1 MIREQELGIV
11 AMEPMGEYDATVKY
25 EKLNI
30 VTYNGSTYCALGDT
44 LGNEPTNEEY
54 WQLIAKKGDKG
65 DTYLLTE
72 EDKENIKNEITENAN
87 SDFNKNVEEKTTAFD
102 NHVTEKTSSF
112 DTNSVNKTNEF
123 NANATSKLE
132 EYNTNANTRINEY
145 NANADGLMTIA
156 VDARNELERVKNDVL
171 ETGEASGNY
180 LTLNDSTMAE
190 YQELEVE
197 GVCEQLT
204 TTGKNKIGFKDS
216 QEIILNGITASIKD
230 GVISL
235 NGQNTNDY
243 VVDLFKSINVD
254 LSTDADETYTL
265 SYIVVSGTK
274 DVKLGISFRDEN
286 NVQLDYIQDPTN
298 DSLATKKTLSAD
310 TLNNTSYLR
319 FFVRSQELLDGLK
332 IKIQLEKGET
342 ATEYEPYTGGKASP
356 SPDYPQEI
364 SVIEN
369 ELKVVSCAKSLFDG
383 ELTQGSF
390 NGTGNNARCFNKNN
404 IFLDKGE
411 YILLSDLDID
421 KYKFGILLST
431 NQFPTNDT
439 NWLLDSDWLQL
450 NEYTFKVETE
460 CYFGI
465 NIASLN
471 GTDLINPSMFES
483 NKFILV
489 NTNLLTQINANL
501 GNEFIGKIDDNIK
514 DTSRVSYNEED
525 GEYHLYLDKML
536 GKVVFNGN
544 ENWIKSGNSNENFFV
559 GALTENS
566 FVSLLKTKNSDIVCS
581 HFTKGDLSIK
591 ECYTFYNEDSLKI
604 YTSFGLSLETKK
616 VTTLEQFKQWLNE
629 NNVTVY
635 YEIIEPY
642 TVDLGVIDMPIT
654 YDEVTNLFT
663 DGDLIPIINAKYYR
677 NFTET
682 VRNLQINND
691 TLKNELINIE
701 SRLTALENAQV
712 SIVNESEVVE

>member
-30 VTYNGSTYCALGDT
+30 VTYNGSSYCALGDT
-44 LGNEPTNEEY
+44 LGNDPTNKDY
-54 WQLIAKKGDKG
+54 WQLIAKEGDKG
-65 DTYLLTE
+65 DTYELTE

-87 SDFNKNVEEKTTAFD
+87 SGFNKNVEEKTTAFD
-102 NHVTEKTSSF
+102 NHVMEKTSSF
-112 DTNSVNKTNEF
+112 DTNSLNKTNEF

-132 EYNTNANTRINEY
+132 EYNTNANARLNEY

-156 VDARNELERVKNDVL
+156 VDTRNELERVKNDVL

-310 TLNNTSYLR
+310 TLNNTSYLY
-319 FFVRSQELLDGLK
+319 FFVRTQEILNDLE
-332 IKIQLEKGET
+332 IKIQLEKGEIG
-342 ATEYEPYTGGKASP
+342 TEYEPYTGGKASP

-369 ELKVVSCAKSLFDG
+369 ELKVVSC
-383 ELTQGSF
+383 
-390 NGTGNNARCFNKNN
+390 NKNLYN
-404 IFLDKGE
+404 KDT
-411 YILLSDLDID
+411 DIKD
-421 KYKFGILLST
+421 YVYSNEGVLNSAT
-431 NQFPTNDT
+431 TWNT
-439 NWLLDSDWLQL
+439 SDWIKIISNVDYYLSCKTTNTTNILVSEFDKNKNFIQRVQFFSDTTFKYIPSERTKYIRISYKYDIGMYDLQL
-450 NEYTFKVETE
+450 EENTQATSFEEHLET
-460 CYFGI
+460 
-465 NIASLN
+465 
-471 GTDLINPSMFES
+471 
-483 NKFILV
+483 V
-489 NTNLLTQINANL
+489 INANL
-501 GNEFIGKIDDNIK
+501 GNEFIGKVNDNAK
-514 DTSRVSYNEED
+514 DTLRVSYNEED
-525 GEYHLYLDKML
+525 GEYHLYLDKNI
-536 GKVVFNGN
+536 GKVVFDGSEEWHIVSTYTNTIRVQNSTAFQGAIPDSN
-544 ENWIKSGNSNENFFV
+544 LISNKFLSSKASDNDDYEHIRGAYSPYENYGFIFINK
-559 GALTENS
+559 ARLTDSTIAS
-566 FVSLLKTKNSDIVCS
+566 FKNW
-581 HFTKGDLSIK
+581 LS
-591 ECYTFYNEDSLKI
+591 T
-604 YTSFGLSLETKK
+604 
-616 VTTLEQFKQWLNE
+616 
-629 NNVTVY
+629 NNVEVFYRLAT
-635 YEIIEPY
+635 PY

-663 DGDLIPIINAKYYR
+663 DSDLIPIINAKYYR